1 MRPAAVIVLAAG
13 AGTRM
18 VSPLPKMLHRVCGQ
32 AMIDHT
38 LAAVRAVGPAELAVV
53 VGCQRDQVT
62 AHLAEHAP
70 GVQVVV
76 QHHQGGT
83 GHAVRVALSERGL
96 DRGTVVVTYGDV
108 PALRGSTLVAHVR
121 EHDARQA
128 AVTALTAQLADPTGY
143 GRIIRGPGGQ
153 LLEIVEEADASPEQR
168 AVTEV
173 NSGVYAFEAALLA
186 RALPW
191 VGTGNAKG
199 EQYLTDVVA
208 IMRAD
213 GLRVASVQAED
224 ATEVSGVNDQIQLA
238 QAQRILGSTRS
249 ARSA

>member
-1 MRPAAVIVLAAG
+1 MRPAAVIILAAG

-18 VSPLPKMLHRVCGQ
+18 ASPIPKMLHRVCGQ
-32 AMIDHT
+32 AMIDHA
-38 LAAVRAVGPAELAVV
+38 LAAARAVDPAELAVV
-53 VGCQRDQVT
+53 VGHQREQVT
-62 AHLAEHAP
+62 AHLSEHAP

-83 GHAVRVALSERGL
+83 GHAVRVALGELGL
-96 DRGTVVVTYGDV
+96 GRGTVVVTYGDV
-108 PALRGSTLVAHVR
+108 PALRGSTLVALVA

-128 AVTALTAQLADPTGY
+128 AVSAVTARLAVPTGY
-143 GRIIRGPGGQ
+143 GRVIRGPGGE
-153 LLEIVEEADASPEQR
+153 LTEIVEDDDATPEQR

-186 RALPW
+186 HALPW

-208 IMRAD
+208 IMRAN

-224 ATEVSGVNDQIQLA
+224 AGEVSGVNDQIQLA
-238 QAQRILGSTRS
+238 QAQRILGGTRS

>member
-1 MRPAAVIVLAAG
+1 M
-13 AGTRM
+13 
-18 VSPLPKMLHRVCGQ
+18 
-32 AMIDHT
+32 
-38 LAAVRAVGPAELAVV
+38 
-53 VGCQRDQVT
+53 
-62 AHLAEHAP
+62 
-70 GVQVVV
+70 
-76 QHHQGGT
+76 
-83 GHAVRVALSERGL
+83 
-96 DRGTVVVTYGDV
+96 
-108 PALRGSTLVAHVR
+108 
-121 EHDARQA
+121 
-128 AVTALTAQLADPTGY
+128 
-143 GRIIRGPGGQ
+143 
-153 LLEIVEEADASPEQR
+153 
-168 AVTEV
+168 
-173 NSGVYAFEAALLA
+173 LA